1 MNTIPLSKSQK
12 RRRKRDQKKSQR
24 TLLQKITRAF
34 GTVLIALILLLAVL
48 VGIGRAYIEANPHIK
63 DELTQK
69 LALRLGVGLK
79 VEDVGVR
86 WRWSGPQV
94 TISKL
99 EFQDPQSNN
108 TLLTFDSAQVILDFK
123 RYVKTRIVGVSA
135 VHLQGSDL
143 VLQRRTGNTLF
154 FNGVELS
161 EIKKL
166 FTTDK
171 SSDELDA
178 TEVNSNYPKGV
189 FKFDDINFLYQDA
202 LTNKEIRFDK
212 INTEI
217 NNNEQLL
224 RLEISADAGKL
235 ADNLKLTLSTPNP
248 ELHNNLAWQVLFE
261 ANKLELPELTTQ
273 WVNLKPLLF
282 PQQSPGFQAQNDILK
297 FSSGSS
303 DIKMFMNYA
312 DNSIKTMNGTLDFNK
327 LKFAR
332 NEVDVEKY
340 LNGLD
345 FRFSYDNQNNLTSF
359 LIDNIAVDGVP
370 SNWPEVNALQF
381 KRLMHSDTQIEN
393 IEPIQREIQSES
405 TSEKHE
411 LESSIE
417 ATTEG
422 TNEELSEINRSI
434 VLTVA
439 ENKQAN
445 TLFKNIELA
454 ELKSN
459 YLNLGEISPMLEVVS
474 GFIPNLKALK
484 GIDWQEIEGITRDI
498 NVELDNPKNE
508 DLSLGDL
515 TAALEFE
522 GLSIPSINESAS
534 LSGLSGKLNYANKQ
548 GILNIDSTSL
558 IYENLNIFRNEFS
571 LDTLT
576 SIFNINYDL
585 GKWHFESDNLQI
597 ENQDFLLNSNLDILW
612 LKGESPIVDIQGQ
625 SKPKVL
631 DRVKFYYPAKIMN
644 EKTLAWLEDRVSGG
658 TVESANFILKGALKD
673 YPYRNK
679 KGEYLVEFN
688 VQNLDVDYA
697 DGWPAVRLE
706 NADVLFKNETFNIN
720 ASRVKT
726 GNLAS
731 FPFQAGFQDLGK
743 SPLTL
748 GIDTNVD
755 VLKVREWI
763 DSSPLRDSVGESLKS
778 IKVSGQAHSK
788 LDISLP
794 LASPSDLTLKGQI
807 DFVDSELKLDAF
819 DDIFT
824 NLNGKLN
831 YTKDVFYSDKLN
843 AIYQGR
849 DIQAVIKPL
858 DQDTLIVLNAETN
871 LGSFLG
877 EEFSTYVTGSS
888 KVDAEVVISGQKGV
902 GINNIKL
909 RSNLLG
915 SGLVLPAPFVKTE
928 DSIMPL
934 NLNIDVLK
942 FSQPSQREQMRMSGN
957 VGDNLLRVR
966 LDSTLDNLDADWSLR
981 SIAIVGGTD
990 ASLFDSINLD
1000 TPRVNVFGNFSYVD
1014 FDEWLDFFNNDSNS
1028 ATNEALE
1035 IGTISVK
1042 LKQLDAIG
1050 QSFPDTQV
1058 DLLPSLDEWNA
1069 TIKNAQVDGKIKFP
1083 RPWLNESL
1091 IEANLN
1097 KYHLILP
1104 EGKTEEISFDPREIP
1119 NVSITVKD
1127 FQLATMPMGQTS
1139 LRIKKESN
1147 GARIENFKINNSNF
1161 DIDGSGGWFRT
1172 NQGETS
1178 LVSIELKSSDLEST
1192 LKQLGYAPAA
1202 SAKSAVAL
1210 IELDWP
1216 GSPFTDILQ
1225 NVSGSISFKLLNG
1238 DIREV
1243 DPGAGRFLALLS
1255 IAQLPKRLSLDF
1267 RDVFNSGLHYDELS
1281 ADFTIHRGQAYT
1293 NNMLMRGPVADLGVV
1308 GRVGLATR
1316 DFEQAAVVQADLGS
1330 SLPIAG
1336 ALAGGLGVGAALL
1349 IFSEIFKNP
1358 LKQATQVFY
1367 KIDGE
1372 WSNPKIERALPQD
1385 LEEIPIAPR

>member
-1 MNTIPLSKSQK
+1 MNTIPLSKSQQ

-24 TLLQKITRAF
+24 TLLQKIIRVVGF
-34 GTVLIALILLLAVL
+34 VLIALIFLLAIL
-48 VGIGRAYIEANPHIK
+48 VGIGRTYIDANPQIK

-69 LALRLGVGLK
+69 LAQRLGVGLQ
-79 VEDVGVR
+79 VQDIGVR

-94 TISKL
+94 TIVNL
-99 EFQDPQSNN
+99 EIQNPQTKQ
-108 TLLTFDSAQVILDFK
+108 TLLSFESAQIILDIK
-123 RYVKTRIVGVSA
+123 RYIKTRVLGVSA
-135 VHLQGSDL
+135 VHLHGSNL
-143 VLQRRTGNTLF
+143 LLQRKSGNVLYL
-154 FNGVELS
+154 NGVELS
-161 EIKKL
+161 QLQQL
-166 FTTDK
+166 FVGDK
-171 SSDELDA
+171 SKENGSDIKTSDL
-178 TEVNSNYPKGV
+178 NINYPNGV
-189 FKFDDINFLYQDA
+189 FKLDDMNFVYQDV
-202 LTNKEIRFDK
+202 LTNKEIRYEK
-212 INTEI
+212 IKTEI

-224 RLEISADAGKL
+224 RLQISADAGGL
-235 ADNLKLTLSTPNP
+235 TDTLKLTLSTPNP
-248 ELHNNLAWQVLFE
+248 ELHKNLSWQILFE
-261 ANKLELPELTTQ
+261 ANNLELAELTSQ
-273 WVNLKPLLF
+273 WVNLKPLIF
-282 PQQSPGFQAQNDILK
+282 PQQIPVIQALTNKLK
-297 FSSGSS
+297 LSNGYS
-303 DIKMFMNYA
+303 DIKMFMQYA
-312 DNSIKTMNGTLDFNK
+312 DSHIETMNGTIDFNN
-327 LKFAR
+327 LKFLR
-332 NEVDVEKY
+332 NQEEQSQY
-340 LNGLD
+340 LNGLE
-345 FRFSYDNQNNLTSF
+345 FRFSYENQNNLISF
-359 LIDNIAVDGVP
+359 LIDKIGVDGVP
-370 SNWPEVNALQF
+370 SNWPEGNVLQF
-381 KRLMHSDTQIEN
+381 KRLMHSNTQIEK
-393 IEPIQREIQSES
+393 IEPIQREIKAEN
-405 TSEKHE
+405 
-411 LESSIE
+411 ID
-417 ATTEG
+417 ATTKPENSFEE
-422 TNEELSEINRSI
+422 TVEELGEINRSTNSQVI
-434 VLTVA
+434 
-439 ENKQAN
+439 ENKQAVP
-445 TLFKNIELA
+445 LFKNIKLA
-454 ELKSN
+454 ELKAN
-459 YLNLGEISPMLEVVS
+459 YINLAEVSPMLEVVS
-474 GFIPNLKALK
+474 GFIPNVQIIE
-484 GIDWQEIEGITRDI
+484 GVDWQEILGIVS
-498 NVELDNPKNE
+498 NVHIELDNPANQVYTFG
-508 DLSLGDL
+508 DLS
-515 TAALEFE
+515 AALKFE
-522 GLSIPSINESAS
+522 NLSIPSINESAS
-534 LSGLSGKLNYANKQ
+534 LSGLSGELNYANKK
-548 GILNIDSTSL
+548 GSLNLDSNSL
-558 IYENLNIFRNEFS
+558 VYENLNIFRNEFS
-571 LDTLT
+571 FNKLIST
-576 SIFNINYDL
+576 ININYALD
-585 GKWHFESDNLQI
+585 KWHFVSDNLEI
-597 ENQDFLLNSNLDILW
+597 ENQDFLLNSNLDILL
-612 LKGESPIVDIQGQ
+612 LKGESPIVDIEGQ
-625 SKPKVL
+625 SKPKIL

-644 EKTLAWLEDRVSGG
+644 EQTLAWLEDRVSGG
-658 TVESANFILKGALKD
+658 SVESANFILKGALKD

-688 VQNLDVDYA
+688 VQNLDVDYV

-706 NADVLFKNETFNIN
+706 NADVSFKNETLNIN
-720 ASRVKT
+720 ASRVKS

-731 FPFQAGFQDLGK
+731 FPVKAGFKDLGK

-755 VLKVREWI
+755 VQKIREWI

-778 IKVSGQAHSK
+778 INVTGQAHSK

-794 LASPSDLTLKGQI
+794 LAKPSDLTLNGQI
-807 DFVDSELKLDAF
+807 DFVGNELKLDIF
-819 DDIFT
+819 DDVFS
-824 NLNGKLN
+824 NLNGRLN
-831 YTKDVFYSDKLN
+831 YTKDVFYSDKLD
-843 AIYQGR
+843 AIYQGN

-858 DQDTLIVLNAETN
+858 DQDTLIVVNAETN

-877 EEFSTYVTGSS
+877 EEFSAYVTGSS
-888 KVDAEVVISGQKGV
+888 NVDAEVIISGQKGV

-915 SGLVLPAPFVKTE
+915 SGLVLPAPFVKAE
-928 DSIMPL
+928 DSLMPL

-942 FSQPSQREQMRMSGN
+942 FSQPSQREQMRISGN
-957 VGDNLLRVR
+957 IGDNLLRVR
-966 LDSTLDNLDADWSLR
+966 LDSTVNNPDADWSLR
-981 SIAIVGGTD
+981 SLAVVGGSE
-990 ASLFDSINLD
+990 ANLFDSINLES
-1000 TPRVNVFGNFSYVD
+1000 PRVNVFGNFAFVD

-1028 ATNEALE
+1028 ATNDALE

-1042 LKQLDAIG
+1042 FKQLDAIG

-1172 NQGETS
+1172 NEGETS
-1178 LVSIELKSSDLEST
+1178 LVSIELKSSNLEST

-1202 SAKSAVAL
+1202 SAKSAIAL

-1243 DPGAGRFLALLS
+1243 EPGAGRFLALLS

-1367 KIDGE
+1367 KIEGD
-1372 WSNPKIERALPQD
+1372 WTNPKIVRALPQD